1 MSAVLT
7 PEVIVYN
14 TLQGIINA
22 IRVDI
27 KNSGEKESI
36 LYQLLGVDEDGRPVR
51 INRFNYY
58 QQATKIFS
66 TPDKLNVNFGYNLE
80 VAKDCAL
87 HIIMPSEQGQGD
99 SLGVNEGFI
108 SDNDY
113 TQNYK
118 TVYQVIISSDNSS
131 EVNLVYTVLKCML
144 QMYIKHL
151 SVQGIQLPVVS
162 GQDIMFQDN
171 LIPPTL
177 YHKAINLSFSYD
189 LTVPAELA
197 QRIAGQIYFQI
208 KAVLNFDEKKD
219 EA

>member
-1 MSAVLT
+1 
-7 PEVIVYN
+7 
-14 TLQGIINA
+14 
-22 IRVDI
+22 
-27 KNSGEKESI
+27 
-36 LYQLLGVDEDGRPVR
+36 
-51 INRFNYY
+51 
-58 QQATKIFS
+58 
-66 TPDKLNVNFGYNLE
+66 
-80 VAKDCAL
+80 
-87 HIIMPSEQGQGD
+87 
-99 SLGVNEGFI
+99 
-108 SDNDY
+108 
-113 TQNYK
+113 
-118 TVYQVIISSDNSS
+118 
-131 EVNLVYTVLKCML
+131 ML